1 MPFIDVLGTSIEYTR
16 HSGAGN
22 RATVV
27 MLHEGLGSVS
37 MWRDFPA
44 RVAATTAHTVI
55 AYSRS
60 GYGKSEP
67 LPDGDDPAGPR
78 RNLRQPDF
86 MHREAFEMLPALL
99 SELGIE
105 RPVLFGHSD
114 GGTIALLYAS
124 RHPTTGVVVMA
135 PHVKVEDISIA
146 SIIEARTAW
155 ETTDLPQKLAKHHD
169 DAEGAFRGWNDIWL
183 HPDFRDWNIEADL
196 PLIKAPILAIQGED
210 DQYGTLYQ
218 IEEIARRNIRTRLFK
233 IPECKHS
240 PHRDQPEV
248 VLSAVQSFLA
258 TLPETRKSEA

>member
-1 MPFIDVLGTSIEYTR
+1 MPFIDVLGTGIEYTR

-135 PHVKVEDISIA
+135 PHVKVEDVSIA

-155 ETTDLPQKLAKHHD
+155 ETTDLPQKLARHHD
-169 DAEGAFRGWNDIWL
+169 DPEGAFRGWNDIWL